1 MRRVKIE
8 SQVIS
13 LPDKDVIGVGGEATV
28 FRCNG
33 EALKLYL
40 APDDSREKKLK
51 AMMPLTLALP
61 LAVISPQ
68 KLVFDEKGKKVV
80 GFTMRLLPSDM
91 TEIRQL
97 SSKKH
102 RAQHNIQTPQI
113 ASLFVQLGQTLTQI
127 HQAGMIVGDLND
139 LNIMYR
145 DTQGL
150 FIDTDSF
157 QFGSYPCMVGTEAF
171 IDPNL
176 YNCDLVAAPLFR
188 PENDWYA
195 FAVLL
200 FKSLLLAHPYGG
212 VHPQVKLLT
221 QRAYHKISVFD
232 STVTYPKI
240 AYPLELL
247 DDTLL
252 NTFSEWF
259 AKGTRSAFPL
269 DQVQRYASTLKNC
282 PFCGEMYPTSRMR
295 CPHCSNVTSIPVL
308 PPTQGRLIART
319 QGPIVAWHVE
329 GENVR
334 WIAHENGKAVF
345 YSLKAQTVSKT
356 LSLFDAIPTAAYAF
370 MDDHVIVAPSP
381 ESTDVYGIDVS
392 GAQPEG
398 TLQTST
404 GLYGQQGER
413 VFGAGGASLYRL
425 ANGYLMR
432 GQFRMGQFVEQAIM
446 AIAEDQTWFRV
457 SPDGERVFGSFR
469 VLNAYQYWLLNGRER
484 VDLTLSPLQPGEF
497 VIDTSVKF
505 ASNTIL
511 IARHTQHNGVE
522 QIRFDQLTLDGRSLS
537 SYTRTDVEIFQ
548 PLGSHAYARNMLLYP
563 TDQGVEREAMDKRQI
578 AVFSQTERVVRGGH
592 KLFAYQQGLLVIGE
606 DKLVYVTV

>member
-1 MRRVKIE
+1 MRRVKIDT
-8 SQVIS
+8 QVIS
-13 LPDKDVIGVGGEATV
+13 LPDKDVIGVGGEATI

-40 APDDSREKKLK
+40 SPDTAREQKLK
-51 AMMPLTLALP
+51 AMIPLAGALP
-61 LAVISPQ
+61 SAVIAPR
-68 KLVFDEKGKKVV
+68 KLAFDEKGKKVV
-80 GFTMRLLPSDM
+80 GFTMQLLPSEM
-91 TEIRQL
+91 TEIRHL

-113 ASLFVQLGQTLTQI
+113 ASLFMQIGQTLSQI
-127 HQAGMIVGDLND
+127 HQAGMVVGDFND
-139 LNIMYR
+139 LNLMFK

-157 QFGSYPCMVGTEAF
+157 QFGVYPCMVGTEAF
-171 IDPNL
+171 IDPLL
-176 YNCDLVAAPLFR
+176 YNCDLASAPMFR
-188 PENDWYA
+188 PEHDWYA

-212 VHPQVKLLT
+212 VHPQVKMLT
-221 QRAYHKISVFD
+221 QRAYNRISVFD

-252 NTFSEWF
+252 NTFTEWF
-259 AKGTRSAFPL
+259 AKGTRGPFPL
-269 DQVQRYASTLKNC
+269 DQVQKYASTLKNC

-295 CPHCSNVTSIPVL
+295 CPHCSNVTAVPVL
-308 PPTQGRLIART
+308 PPTQGRLVART

-329 GENVR
+329 DDTVR

-345 YSLKAQTVSKT
+345 YSLKGMSVTKT
-356 LSLFDAIPTAAYAF
+356 LPLFDAIPTAAYAF

-381 ESTDVYGIDVS
+381 ESTDVYGIDVT

-432 GQFRMGQFVEQAIM
+432 GQYRMGQYIEQPVM
-446 AIAEDQTWFRV
+446 AIAEDQTWFCV
-457 SPDGERVFGSFR
+457 SSDGERVFGSFR

-484 VDLTLSPLQPGEF
+484 IDLSLTPLQAGEF

-505 ASNTIL
+505 AVNAL
-511 IARHTQHNGVE
+511 LVARHTQHNGVE
-522 QIRFDQLTLDGRSLS
+522 QIRFDQLTYEGKPLA
-537 SYTRTDVEIFQ
+537 SYTRTDVETFQ
-548 PLGSHAYARNMLLYP
+548 PLGSHTYARNMLLYA
-563 TDQGVEREAMDKRQI
+563 TDQGVEREAMDKRQT
-578 AVFSQTERVVRGGH
+578 ATFSQTERVVRGGH

>member
-13 LPDKDVIGVGGEATV
+13 LPDKDVIGVGGEATI

-40 APDDSREKKLK
+40 TPDAAREKKLK
-51 AMMPLTLALP
+51 AMLPLSAALP
-61 LAVISPQ
+61 PSVIAPQ
-68 KLVFDEKGKKVV
+68 KLAFDEKGKKVV
-80 GFTMRLLPSDM
+80 GFTMRLLPSEM
-91 TEIRQL
+91 TEIRHL

-113 ASLFVQLGQTLTQI
+113 ATLFVQIGQTLSQI
-127 HQAGMIVGDLND
+127 HQAGMVVGDFND
-139 LNIMYR
+139 LNLMFK

-157 QFGSYPCMVGTEAF
+157 QFGPYPCMVGTEAF
-171 IDPNL
+171 IDPLL
-176 YNCDLVAAPLFR
+176 YNCDLASTPMFR

-212 VHPQVKLLT
+212 VHPQVKMLT

-252 NTFSEWF
+252 NTFTDWF
-259 AKGTRSAFPL
+259 TKGIRGPFPL
-269 DQVQRYASTLKNC
+269 DQVQRYIGTLKSC
-282 PFCGEMYPTSRMR
+282 SFCGEMYPTSRAR
-295 CPHCSNVTSIPVL
+295 CPHCSNVTSMPVL
-308 PPTQGRLIART
+308 PPTQGRLVTRT

-329 GENVR
+329 GDTVR

-345 YSLKAQTVSKT
+345 YSLKDMKVTRT
-356 LSLFDAIPTAAYAF
+356 LPLFDVIPTAAYAF

-381 ESTDVYGIDVS
+381 ESTDVYGIDVT

-432 GQFRMGQFVEQAIM
+432 GQFRMGQFVEQAVM
-446 AIAEDQTWFRV
+446 AIAEDQTWLRV

-469 VLNAYQYWLLNGRER
+469 VLNTYQYWLLNSRQR
-484 VDLTLSPLQPGEF
+484 VDLTLSPLQAGEF

-505 ASNTIL
+505 ASHTLL

-522 QIRFDQLTLDGRSLS
+522 QIRFDQITYEGKSLS
-537 SYTRTDVEIFQ
+537 AYTRTDVETFQ
-548 PLGSHAYARNMLLYP
+548 PLGSHTYARNMLLYA
-563 TDQGVEREAMDKRQI
+563 TDQGVEREAIDTRQI
-578 AVFSQTERVVRGGH
+578 ATFSQTERVVRGGH

-606 DKLVYVTV
+606 DKMIYVTV